1 MIHETERGLSQGKR
15 LGEWKKKVKGLLEGQ
30 LLSILGH
37 ESQWRDGQREG
48 EPELGAGEQ
57 RGKRGEQLY

>member
-30 LLSILGH
+30 LFRILGH
-37 ESQWRDGQREG
+37 GSQWGGGQREG
-48 EPELGAGEQ
+48 GWGLGAGEQ
-57 RGKRGEQLY
+57 RGKRCEQLY